1 MKNYE
6 QLKENH
12 QNDIK
17 NLETKINNI
26 MQENTIL
33 QKKNK
38 FFKKK
43 IIGYQNHLRVDG
55 MNDSFTS
62 SIHDSHLSK

>member
-1 MKNYE
+1 
-6 QLKENH
+6 
-12 QNDIK
+12 
-17 NLETKINNI
+17 